1 MLENKDL
8 ELIKEMILD
17 NLSPIQE
24 KLQQLEEVQKQ
35 TDYPVK
41 NTLAASKSQ
50 DEKRNV
56 RLQAYGT
63 LLDKSVGREK
73 RNAKVLFSKAGG
85 TATKGSQTTKITLPI
100 KWVRKLGITEDDREV
115 DITMDVE
122 GERIIIEK
130 KVKNKEVDDAEK
142 SSEE

>member
-17 NLSPIQE
+17 ALSPVEE
-24 KLQQLEEVQKQ
+24 KLQQLEEREK
-35 TDYPVK
+35 DNLVK
-41 NTLAASKSQ
+41 NTFTAPKSP
-50 DEKRNV
+50 DEKRNL

-63 LLDKSVGREK
+63 LIDKSIGREK

-130 KVKNKEVDDAEK
+130 KAKGKESVDM
-142 SSEE
+142 EENTEE